1 MSQRSKRDPKITY
14 AKSSDI
20 KGRTYLEYRRDM
32 KRKAI
37 AELEAIEWLESVFQ
51 REYPGSKVR
60 VE

>member
-1 MSQRSKRDPKITY
+1 MSKPAKSDPRITY

-37 AELEAIEWLESVFQ
+37 AELEALQWVERIITSLKESILIV
-51 REYPGSKVR
+51 K
-60 VE
+60 